1 MKILVIG
8 ATGPTGQQLVAQAT
22 AAGQEVS
29 TLVRGTA
36 RARFAPSVKRF
47 VGDVLDPESLRRA
60 LRGQEAVVCSLGSA
74 ATGPFKS
81 LTLLSEGTRH
91 LLAAMQTQGVPRL
104 VCITGIGAGESRGH
118 GPWWYNWLVQPL
130 VLRGVYQDKTRQEAL
145 VRQSGLDWTLVRPVM
160 LTNGVARGAAA
171 VRAVTDMGALRAKTI
186 ARADVAG
193 WCMHELTEG
202 RYRGQ
207 APVITY

>member
-8 ATGPTGQQLVAQAT
+8 ATGSIGQQLVAQAT
-22 AAGQEVS
+22 AAGQEIS

-36 RARFAPSVKRF
+36 RARFAPSLKRF

-60 LRGQEAVVCSLGSA
+60 LHGQEAVVCSLGSA

-130 VLRGVYQDKTRQEAL
+130 VLRGVYQDKTRQSPRAPERA
-145 VRQSGLDWTLVRPVM
+145 GLDAGAPGDAHQR
-160 LTNGVARGAAA
+160 GGQGCGGRARRHRHG
-171 VRAVTDMGALRAKTI
+171 RS
-186 ARADVAG
+186 AG
-193 WCMHELTEG
+193 
-202 RYRGQ
+202 
-207 APVITY
+207 